1 MNIKATVESV
11 PTPWRTRII
20 WALVFI
26 FVAVVSYFIGLK
38 WEGYRNQARID
49 ALQAAYQQEQD
60 KLIALSQDRAS
71 ALILAA
77 KTAKSLD
84 LLQRK
89 DVISIK
95 EAGKSAYK
103 QKMAIP
109 DADIDASW
117 NDFLSGVRERNDK
130 RQQ

>member
-1 MNIKATVESV
+1 MDIKTTINDLPSS
-11 PTPWRTRII
+11 WRSKVI

-84 LLQRK
+84 LLQRN
-89 DVISIK
+89 DDIRIK

-109 DADIDASW
+109 DTDIDNAW
-117 NDFLSGVRERNDK
+117 HDFMSGVRERNNQ
-130 RQQ
+130 RQ